1 MIKQQQQPVPDWLK
15 SYSYLTTLT
24 LTTQT
29 TMREE
34 MKERDY
40 MCCIYVG
47 SSGKCET
54 GFREDNPPKKFW
66 QYSDKGE
73 VGSFNSRHILGA
85 ARAEGETGASLS
97 SKLLHITGNNQG
109 TYVKNS
115 HQKQQSCQAP
125 TSVLA
130 PAPGH
135 LSVPTARASTQS
147 GTSQFSTAA
156 PSIWIEPKAFPI
168 PPSIPECIR
177 LYTREPLYRT

>member
-1 MIKQQQQPVPDWLK
+1 MSVARVNAKQGSARITRPK
-15 SYSYLTTLT
+15 SFGNTRHLPHT
-24 LTTQT
+24 
-29 TMREE
+29 
-34 MKERDY
+34 D
-40 MCCIYVG
+40 
-47 SSGKCET
+47 
-54 GFREDNPPKKFW
+54 
-66 QYSDKGE
+66 SDKGE
-73 VGSFNSRHILGA
+73 VGSFNSRHIFGA